1 MTSALIA
8 VSLLFP
14 QVFPHHDAVN
24 LKYKNFLVRQVR
36 FLWGLDEEVSTFAAQ
51 IRQESNW
58 NPNARSPYATGLT
71 QFTPNTANWISGVY
85 PELADGFFTG
95 PDRRLDWKWS
105 IRAMVRYDRLLY
117 TKLAKMRQSIMQRS
131 PAHAAWRTQLWTL
144 TLRAYNG
151 GIGWLQKELRGCE
164 TMDFACCDRYRRKS
178 ACRENIGYPQK
189 ILTKWKPMYEAWD
202 R

>member
-8 VSLLFP
+8 LSLLIP
-14 QVFPHHDAVN
+14 QAFSHHDAVN

-36 FLWGLDEEVSTFAAQ
+36 FLWGFDENVSTFAAQ

-71 QFTPNTANWISGVY
+71 QFTPSTAAWISGAY

-117 TKLAKMRQSIMQRS
+117 TKLSKQRPPIVELFPAKGN
-131 PAHAAWRTQLWTL
+131 LWTL

-151 GIGWLQKELRGCE
+151 GIGWIQKELHGCE
-164 TMDFACCDRYRRKS
+164 TMDFACCDRFRRKS
-178 ACRENIGYPQK
+178 ACRENLGYPK
-189 ILTKWKPMYEAWD
+189 AILTKWKPMYEAWD